1 MKHLLLVLLAMIS
14 YSLQKTMAQES
25 ILPIDPKVR
34 IGKLDNGLTYY
45 IRKNALPEN
54 RADLYFA
61 QKVGSIQEESNQ
73 LGLAH
78 FLEHMCFNGTAH
90 FPGNSLEQYLKRIG
104 VSPNASTAMDET
116 VYHMC
121 DVPVDIP
128 GAIDTCLLILHDWS
142 NDLTLDPVEI
152 DKERGVVHEEWRTRM
167 TAMLRFQEQML
178 PIMYAGSKYGVSLP
192 IGKMDIIMNFEPQT
206 LRDYYEKWYRPDL
219 QAIIVVGDID
229 VDSIEAQIK
238 KLFADIPAQPN
249 AAKREYFPVYDHKD
263 PIIFIA
269 QDKEKTDIEF
279 VVFNKH
285 DATPDSLKN
294 YSDYLRK
301 DYATQVISR
310 MLEQRLYERSQTAHP
325 PYSSCSVYDGNF
337 FIAKTKKAF
346 TSNITC
352 IEDSIEKGITTLFEE
367 IERVCRFGFTE
378 TEYNRTRR
386 SYLQYLES
394 RYNERNNLKNEEL
407 TNQYILH
414 FLDNEP
420 IPSIEYKYKILYEIA
435 ATTTANMLNDVIH
448 QLITDNN
455 KFIALFAPEKKDL
468 KLPTEEAIR
477 NILKEVKGKELTRYV
492 DDYTNQSL
500 IEDIPQGGKIIS
512 EVTDSLFG
520 TTLLTLSN
528 GVKVMV
534 KKTDFRNNQIL
545 MKGVS
550 LGGGSLFPD
559 SDIPNINFLGKV
571 ITTGLG
577 NFTFSELK
585 RMLEDKQVSVGYS
598 LTELA
603 NTVDGN
609 CTPKDFETMLQLTHL
624 LFTSPRRDKLSFNV
638 TKDLCYQELCNQA
651 KDPEIVFKDSIN
663 NAVYMGH
670 ARRKR
675 LTSQMLDHVD
685 YDRLLEIYHDCF
697 KNAGNFTF
705 VFVGNIDMEQLEP
718 LIVNYLGT
726 LPSTQQKETFKDNQ
740 IKRRRGI
747 YKNIFYQKL
756 KVDKA
761 SNFIS
766 FTGSCP
772 YNLRNITLFDI
783 SCQVL
788 NEIYTDKVREQAG
801 ATYSIYVG
809 ADSDKYP
816 EEISLQIVFDTAP
829 AKREKMI
836 KIIDDEIKHIA
847 EVGPTKESLDKVK
860 KYMLNK
866 RAKDLKDNEYWIIWM
881 DEYLRTGLNPLD
893 NYEAVINSFTTKDVS
908 NFIKTLIEQKNRVEV
923 SMVSQKEDKTE

>member
-1 MKHLLLVLLAMIS
+1 
-14 YSLQKTMAQES
+14 
-25 ILPIDPKVR
+25 
-34 IGKLDNGLTYY
+34 
-45 IRKNALPEN
+45 
-54 RADLYFA
+54 
-61 QKVGSIQEESNQ
+61 
-73 LGLAH
+73 
-78 FLEHMCFNGTAH
+78 
-90 FPGNSLEQYLKRIG
+90 
-104 VSPNASTAMDET
+104 
-116 VYHMC
+116 
-121 DVPVDIP
+121 
-128 GAIDTCLLILHDWS
+128 
-142 NDLTLDPVEI
+142 
-152 DKERGVVHEEWRTRM
+152 
-167 TAMLRFQEQML
+167 
-178 PIMYAGSKYGVSLP
+178 
-192 IGKMDIIMNFEPQT
+192 MNFEPQT

-528 GVKVMV
+528 GVKV
-534 KKTDFRNNQIL
+534 L
-545 MKGVS
+545 S
-550 LGGGSLFPD
+550 L
-559 SDIPNINFLGKV
+559 I
-571 ITTGLG
+571 
-577 NFTFSELK
+577 
-585 RMLEDKQVSVGYS
+585 
-598 LTELA
+598 
-603 NTVDGN
+603 
-609 CTPKDFETMLQLTHL
+609 
-624 LFTSPRRDKLSFNV
+624 
-638 TKDLCYQELCNQA
+638 
-651 KDPEIVFKDSIN
+651 
-663 NAVYMGH
+663 
-670 ARRKR
+670 
-675 LTSQMLDHVD
+675 
-685 YDRLLEIYHDCF
+685 
-697 KNAGNFTF
+697 
-705 VFVGNIDMEQLEP
+705 
-718 LIVNYLGT
+718 
-726 LPSTQQKETFKDNQ
+726 
-740 IKRRRGI
+740 
-747 YKNIFYQKL
+747 
-756 KVDKA
+756 
-761 SNFIS
+761 
-766 FTGSCP
+766 
-772 YNLRNITLFDI
+772 
-783 SCQVL
+783 
-788 NEIYTDKVREQAG
+788 
-801 ATYSIYVG
+801 
-809 ADSDKYP
+809 
-816 EEISLQIVFDTAP
+816 
-829 AKREKMI
+829 
-836 KIIDDEIKHIA
+836 HI
-847 EVGPTKESLDKVK
+847 
-860 KYMLNK
+860 
-866 RAKDLKDNEYWIIWM
+866 
-881 DEYLRTGLNPLD
+881 
-893 NYEAVINSFTTKDVS
+893 
-908 NFIKTLIEQKNRVEV
+908 
-923 SMVSQKEDKTE
+923 

>member
-1 MKHLLLVLLAMIS
+1 MKHLLLVLLLMIGC
-14 YSLQKTMAQES
+14 SLQKTMAQES

-54 RADLYFA
+54 RADFYFA

-78 FLEHMCFNGTAH
+78 FLEHMCFNGTTH

-116 VYHMC
+116 IYHMC
-121 DVPVDIP
+121 DVPVDIS

-152 DKERGVVHEEWRTRM
+152 DKERGVVYEEWRTRM
-167 TAMLRFQEQML
+167 NAMLRFQEQML
-178 PIMYAGSKYGVSLP
+178 PIMYAGSKYAVSLP
-192 IGKMDIIMNFEPQT
+192 LGKMEIIMNFEPQA

-229 VDSIEAQIK
+229 VDRIEAQIK
-238 KLFADIPAQPN
+238 KIFADIPAQPN
-249 AAKREYFPVYDHKD
+249 AAKREYYPVYDHKD

-285 DATPDSLKN
+285 NTTPDSLKN
-294 YSDYLRK
+294 NTNYLRQ

-310 MLEQRLYERSQTAHP
+310 MLEQRLYERSQTAYP
-325 PYSSCSVYDGNF
+325 PYTSCSVYDGNF

-346 TSNITC
+346 IGNITC
-352 IEDSIEKGITTLFEE
+352 IKDSIEKGITTLFEE

-386 SYLQYLES
+386 SYLQYLEN
-394 RYNERNNLKNEEL
+394 RYNERNNMKNEEL

-420 IPSIEYKYKILYEIA
+420 IPSIEYKCKILYEIA
-435 ATTTANMLNDVIH
+435 ATTTVNMLNDVIH
-448 QLITDNN
+448 QFITDNN
-455 KFIALFAPEKKDL
+455 KFIALLAPEKKDL
-468 KLPTEEAIR
+468 ILPTEEAIR
-477 NILKEVKGKELTRYV
+477 NILKEVKDKELTPYV
-492 DDYTNQSL
+492 DDYTNELL
-500 IEDIPQGGKIIS
+500 IKDIPQDGKIIS
-512 EVTDSLFG
+512 EVTDSIFG

-528 GVKVMV
+528 GVKVMI
-534 KKTDFRNNQIL
+534 KKTDFRNDQIL

-550 LGGGSLFPD
+550 LGGSSLFPD
-559 SDIPNINFLGKV
+559 SEIPNIKSLGSV

-577 NFTFSELK
+577 NFTFGELK
-585 RMLEDKQVSVGYS
+585 KMLADKQVSVSYNIAE
-598 LTELA
+598 LTE
-603 NTVDGN
+603 TVDGN
-609 CTPKDFETMLQLTHL
+609 CTPKNFETMLQLTYL
-624 LFTSPRRDKLSFNV
+624 IFTSPRRDESSFNI
-638 TKDLCYQELCNQA
+638 TKDFHKKELYNQE
-651 KDPEIVFKDSIN
+651 KDPEIIFKDSIN
-663 NAVYMGH
+663 NAIYMGH
-670 ARRKR
+670 PRRKR

-685 YDRLLEIYHDCF
+685 YDRILEIYHDCF

-718 LIVNYLGT
+718 LIVNYLGS
-726 LPSTQQKETFKDNQ
+726 LPSTQQKETFKDQ
-740 IKRRRGI
+740 HIKRRRGI
-747 YKNIFYQKL
+747 YKNIFYQKQEI
-756 KVDKA
+756 DKA

-766 FTGSCP
+766 FIGSCP

-801 ATYSIYVG
+801 ATYFIHVG
-809 ADSDKYP
+809 ADNDKYP
-816 EEISLQIVFDTAP
+816 EEICLQILFDTAP
-829 AKREKMI
+829 SKREEMI

-866 RAKDLKDNEYWIIWM
+866 RAKDLKDNEYWILWI
-881 DEYLRTGLNPLD
+881 DEYLRTGLNLLD

-908 NFIKTLIEQKNRVEV
+908 NFIKTLLEQKNRVEV
-923 SMVSQKEDKTE
+923 SMVSQKENKTK